1 MIQPMVFGRFCKDSG
16 KPQGAG
22 EMVSIKTTPAAT
34 MFARRRRLAGSSNNF
49 IWPVLIFSLKSDS
62 SSGRD
67 AETGAD
73 CIHRA
78 ALFASAF

>member
-1 MIQPMVFGRFCKDSG
+1 
-16 KPQGAG
+16 
-22 EMVSIKTTPAAT
+22 MVSIKTTPAAT

-78 ALFASAF
+78 ALCLPQHSNRKQAHSKPT